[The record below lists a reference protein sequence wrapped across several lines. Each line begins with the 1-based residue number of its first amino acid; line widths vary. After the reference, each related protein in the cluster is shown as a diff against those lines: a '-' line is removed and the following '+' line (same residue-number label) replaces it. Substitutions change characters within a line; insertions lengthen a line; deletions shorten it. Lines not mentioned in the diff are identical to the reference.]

1 MNAKQVVLSNTTL
14 SAVSAAVRADGSADN
29 QWAKL
34 RDLLIAD
41 GVQASMLE
49 TEANGGNVA
58 LVTEVKAAIVA
69 GFNKAEQAVLIKET
83 KTLDDSAK
91 LFKRETQQKIGS
103 KLARVRKLISEKEEK
118 AETSEIQRIQKLLE
132 DAITKLGK
140 LEGADFDIPHVI
152 KTIKAAKGA
161 MPAL

>member
-1 MNAKQVVLSNTTL
+1 MNAKQITLSNTTL

-49 TEANGGNVA
+49 TEANGGNVE
-58 LVTEVKAAIVA
+58 LVNQVKAAVVA
-69 GFNKAEQAVLIKET
+69 GFTKSEQAVLIKET
-83 KTLDDSAK
+83 KTLDDSDK
-91 LFKRETQQKIGS
+91 LFKRVTQQKIGS

-118 AETSEIQRIQKLLE
+118 AEKLVLIYNSHYAKIDSAELFDFIQELDLEELKAEI
-132 DAITKLGK
+132 
-140 LEGADFDIPHVI
+140 DIPEI
-152 KTIKAAKGA
+152 NSKTY
-161 MPAL
+161 

>member
-1 MNAKQVVLSNTTL
+1 MSAKQITLSNTTL
-14 SAVSAAVRADGSADN
+14 SAVSSAVRADGSADN

-34 RDLLIAD
+34 RDLLVAD

-49 TEANGGNVA
+49 TESNGGNVD
-58 LVTEVKAAIVA
+58 LVKQVKEAIVA
-69 GFNKAEQAVLIKET
+69 GFTKAEQAVLIKET
-83 KTLDDSAK
+83 KTLDDSDK

-118 AETSEIQRIQKLLE
+118 ESKSEIERIQKLLA
-132 DAITKLGK
+132 DAVTKLEK

>member
-1 MNAKQVVLSNTTL
+1 MNAKQITLSNTTL

-58 LVTEVKAAIVA
+58 LVTEVKSAIVA
-69 GFNKAEQAVLIKET
+69 GFTKSEQAILIKET
-83 KTLDDSAK
+83 KTLADGEK

-118 AETSEIQRIQKLLE
+118 AETSEIQRIQKLLA
-132 DAITKLGK
+132 DAVTKLEK
-140 LEGADFDIPHVI
+140 LEGADFDILHVI

>member
-1 MNAKQVVLSNTTL
+1 MNAKQITLSNTTL

-41 GVQASMLE
+41 GVTAKMLE
-49 TEANGGNVA
+49 TETNGGSVD
-58 LVTEVKAAIVA
+58 LVTQVKAAIVA
-69 GFNKAEQAVLIKET
+69 GFTKSEQSVLIKET
-83 KTLDDSAK
+83 KTLADGEK

-118 AETSEIQRIQKLLE
+118 AETSEIQRIQKLLA
-132 DAITKLGK
+132 DAVAKLEK
-140 LEGADFDIPHVI
+140 LEGADFDILHVI